1 MNSKLNL
8 EVQLGN
14 LKLKN
19 PIMPASGTFG
29 YEMMPIIDFN
39 KLGAIVPKSITKYP
53 RGGNKTPRVSE
64 VNAGMINSIGI
75 QSQGIDYYIHE
86 ILPKYSNVDSPI
98 IASISADSVEEFVE
112 MTEILASLD
121 NVAAIELNISCPNLE
136 NDGQAFGMDAEISYE
151 LVSKARKVTSKCII
165 PKLTPNVTK
174 IQDIAIACEEAGA
187 DALNVA
193 NTLLAMSIDIH
204 TKKPKIGN
212 VMGGLSGPSI
222 KPVIVR
228 MIYQVSNVTNIPII
242 GCGGVM
248 NGEDAIEM
256 IIAGASA
263 VQVGTANFINSNSM
277 INIIEEIEMYMIK
290 YGIDDIND
298 LVGQVKIESFD
309 ATIV

>member
-136 NDGQAFGMDAEISYE
+136 NDGQAFGMDSEISYE

-174 IQDIAIACEEAGA
+174 IQDIATACEEAGA

-298 LVGQVKIESFD
+298 LVGQVKIGFD

>member
-136 NDGQAFGMDAEISYE
+136 NDGQAFGMDSEISYE

-174 IQDIAIACEEAGA
+174 IQDIATACEEAGA

-242 GCGGVM
+242 CCGGVM

-298 LVGQVKIESFD
+298 LVGQVKIGFD